1 VSVID
6 VGGGVPEEKLEQI
19 FEPFFTTKENGMG
32 LGLSVC
38 RSIITAHHGKLWA
51 TNNPD
56 GGAAFNFTVPIDVPE
71 KDVVI
76 ADRRSSMA
84 NR

>member
-6 VGGGVPEEKLEQI
+6 MGGGVPKEKMEQI
-19 FEPFFTTKENGMG
+19 FEPFVSTKEKGMG

-51 TNNPD
+51 SSN
-56 GGAAFNFTVPIDVPE
+56 
-71 KDVVI
+71 
-76 ADRRSSMA
+76 ADRGATSHFTLSVARLSPTA
-84 NR
+84 